1 MGVVLV
7 LRRLLVCWAERL
19 FGSNLGEKFAV
30 FLDKLSALRW
40 LQLKVDR
47 AEHEYLYCF
56 SGSHDRFLPWC
67 GVYPF

>member
-1 MGVVLV
+1 MGAVLV
-7 LRRLLVCWAERL
+7 LRLLLVCWVVRL

-56 SGSHDRFLPWC
+56 SGSHECFLPWR